1 MITRRTFIPA
11 AAVGVISLGRL
22 AGAAAH
28 EATPSASPLASPVAG
43 GVEQLPVK
51 IPGQI
56 TVHTD
61 RPVYAPWFVDD
72 DPSNGKGF
80 ESALVYALAERLGVT
95 TDQVVWGV
103 TPFIES
109 FAPGE
114 KDFDFFITEVLITDQ
129 RKQAVDFSDPYYV
142 SRLTLVARKG
152 SPVFA
157 AETLADLKGFTF
169 GAQAGTNNAAYI
181 DQVIQPDQPL
191 VEFDTNLATMQ
202 ALSDGTIDAILEPLQ
217 TGLEMETFQ
226 FDNLALVALLPDSGH
241 DMGMVFEKGSALVPF
256 VNQALHSLKDDG
268 TLDGLVNEWLP
279 VPEDL
284 REIGS

>member
-1 MITRRTFIPA
+1 MITRRVFIPA
-11 AAVGVISLGRL
+11 AVVGVSSLGRL
-22 AGAAAH
+22 LGTAAH
-28 EATPSASPLASPVAG
+28 DATPATSPSASPVAQG
-43 GVEQLPVK
+43 IGQLPVK
-51 IPGQI
+51 IPGQL

-61 RPVYAPWFVDD
+61 SPVYAPWFVDN

-80 ESALVYALAERLGVT
+80 ESALTYALAECLGVSA
-95 TDQVVWGV
+95 DQVVWGV

-142 SRLTLVARKG
+142 SRLTLVAQKD

-157 AETLADLKGFTF
+157 AETLADLKSFLF
-169 GAQAGTNNAAYI
+169 GAQTGTNNAAYI
-181 DQVIQPDQPL
+181 EEIIQPDQPL

-241 DMGMVFEKGSALVPF
+241 DMGMVFEKGSTLVPF
-256 VNQALHSLKDDG
+256 VNQALKSLQDDG
-268 TLDGLVNEWLP
+268 TLDGLIAEWLP